1 MNFICSTSE
10 LYSLCVN
17 VQRAVSTKSS
27 LPAVEGI
34 LVRAERN
41 RVYLT
46 GYDLELGIS
55 TSLEAK
61 VEEEG
66 SLIINAKIICDILHM
81 LPGETV
87 RFDSD
92 ERCVVSISSGE
103 ARYLISGMS
112 DTEYPELPAVA
123 GGLPVVINQGL
134 LKEMVRQ
141 TIFAVSTNDAKV
153 VHTGIKFEIEDNSIR
168 MISIDGFRLAIR
180 NEVIDYSGEPLSFI
194 VPAKTLS
201 EIVKLTND
209 DEGDISFGVGKRH
222 IIFEVGR
229 YKIVSRLLE
238 GEFMNYHNAI
248 PNAYSTDV
256 VVGTRELLESIE
268 RASLIINDRNKS
280 PIRCDFDIAN
290 KIITISSVAVLGTA
304 KDRLSAEI
312 NGNSLEIGFNNKY
325 LIDALRAADTDV
337 VRIELNGPIA
347 PIIIK
352 PTEGERFL
360 FVVLP
365 VKLRNE

>member
-1 MNFICSTSE
+1 MNFICSTAE
-10 LYSLCVN
+10 LYSLCSN

-41 RVYLT
+41 KVYLT

-55 TSLEAK
+55 TSMDAK

-66 SLIINAKIICDILHM
+66 ALIINAKVVCDILRM

-92 ERCVVSISSGE
+92 ERCVVSITSGE
-103 ARYLISGMS
+103 AKYLISGMS
-112 DTEYPELPAVA
+112 ATEYPELPTVT
-123 GGLPVVINQGL
+123 GGLPVVMDLDL

-153 VHTGIKFEIEDNSIR
+153 VHTGIKFEIEENSIR

-180 NEVIDYSGEPLSFI
+180 NEMISYNGEPLSFI

-201 EIVKLTND
+201 EIVKLTSD
-209 DEGDISFGVGKRH
+209 DEEGISFGIGKRH

-248 PNAYSTDV
+248 PNGCTTNVTVD
-256 VVGTRELLESIE
+256 TRELLDSIE

-312 NGNSLEIGFNNKY
+312 DGNSLEIGFNNKY
-325 LIDALRAADTDV
+325 LIDALRAADTDLV
-337 VRIELNGPIA
+337 KIELNGPIA
-347 PIIIK
+347 PIVIK
-352 PTEGERFL
+352 PTEGDRFI